1 MDNIFITEIK
11 INKLRHLENITIPLS
26 TTKRKHLILTGKNGC
41 GKTTVLSAVRNFMNS
56 FFIGGNLIFLKSR
69 KTDFNN
75 TKTQIYF
82 LRKQLDFKLPPSQ
95 ELLFLNSQLTAIE
108 ENIFD
113 MTYGVDVCI
122 SNEDSILDQSK
133 GLGLFPIVYFPSTR
147 TKSLDIPKGI
157 QKVEL
162 IGVHPPEYNLNKIFL
177 QYIVNLKAE
186 RSFARDDGDDVTVA
200 KIDTWFANFEN
211 RLKKLFHDNSLSLVF
226 DSKNFTFNFKTINRE
241 PFGFNE
247 LSDGYSA
254 VLNIVTELILRME
267 KHQASNYDLQGIV
280 LIDEIET
287 HLHVELQK
295 EILPFLIDFFPNI
308 QFIVTSHSPFVL
320 SSAQNVVIY
329 DLEKHILT
337 EDLTAYSYDTLV
349 ESYFDNDNYSQ
360 IVKDKIQRYEQLY
373 LQDSNSLTDEQILEL
388 DVLKQYFDPL
398 PKFAGEELQV
408 LLQQIHFKKR
418 AKAIKG

>member
-26 TTKRKHLILTGKNGC
+26 NTERKHLILTGRNGC
-41 GKTTVLSAVRNFMNS
+41 GKTTVLSAVKSYLSLAFIQGQFRNIATYQKSIHSHKNRIEQINS
-56 FFIGGNLIFLKSR
+56 RPTVGALQKDEISRLNTDIKSWENTLIPFSIVEALISSPNLL
-69 KTDFNN
+69 
-75 TKTQIYF
+75 
-82 LRKQLDFKLPPSQ
+82 
-95 ELLFLNSQLTAIE
+95 IE
-108 ENIFD
+108 QAKE
-113 MTYGVDVCI
+113 
-122 SNEDSILDQSK
+122 
-133 GLGLFPIVYFPSTR
+133 LGLFPIVYFPSSR
-147 TKSLDIPKGI
+147 TKSIDIPKGI

-162 IGVHPPEYNLNKIFL
+162 IGVHPPEYNLNKVFL

-186 RSFARDDGDDVTVA
+186 RSFARDDGDNETVA
-200 KIDTWFANFEN
+200 KIDAWFNRFEN
-211 RLKKLFHDNSLSLVF
+211 RLKKLFHDDSLSLVF
-226 DSKNFTFNFKTINRE
+226 DSKNFTFNFKTQNRE

-267 KHQASNYDLQGIV
+267 KHNASQYDLQGIV
-280 LIDEIET
+280 IIDEIET

-308 QFIVTSHSPFVL
+308 QFIVSTHSPFVL
-320 SSAQNVVIY
+320 SSTPNAVIY
-329 DLEKHILT
+329 DLEKQMRA

-360 IVKDKIQRYEQLY
+360 TVKDKVKRYEQLY
-373 LQDSNSLTDEQILEL
+373 LQDSLNDEEILEL
-388 DVLKQYFDPL
+388 EQLKQYFDPL

-408 LLQQIHFKKR
+408 LLQQIRLKKR
-418 AKAIKG
+418 AKTIKG

>member
-1 MDNIFITEIK
+1 MGNIFITEIK

-26 TTKRKHLILTGKNGC
+26 TTERKHLILTGRNGC
-41 GKTTVLSAVRNFMNS
+41 GKTTLLLAVRNFLYICFIKGEFHNLQRYQHTLNAINLSHSKTKDTGFIIDEHNS
-56 FFIGGNLIFLKSR
+56 FIIDHIHSFTSEVEIITSN
-69 KTDFNN
+69 
-75 TKTQIYF
+75 
-82 LRKQLDFKLPPSQ
+82 P
-95 ELLFLNSQLTAIE
+95 EQLTKEAR
-108 ENIFD
+108 
-113 MTYGVDVCI
+113 
-122 SNEDSILDQSK
+122 
-133 GLGLFPIVYFPSTR
+133 GLGLFPIVYFPSSR
-147 TKSLDIPKGI
+147 IKSIDTPKGI
-157 QKVEL
+157 TKVEL
-162 IGVHPPEYNLNKIFL
+162 IGVHAPEHNLNKIFL

-186 RSFARDDGDDVTVA
+186 RSFARDALFA
-200 KIDTWFANFEN
+200 KFEN
-211 RLKKLFHDNSLSLVF
+211 RLKKLFHDDELSLVF
-226 DSKNFTFNFKTINRE
+226 DSKNFTFNFKTKNRE

-360 IVKDKIQRYEQLY
+360 IVKNNVQRYEQLY
-373 LQDSNSLTDEQILEL
+373 LKDHLTTEEAVEL
-388 DVLKQYFDPL
+388 TELQQYFEPL

-418 AKAIKG
+418 AKTIKG

>member
-11 INKLRHLENITIPLS
+11 INKLRHLDNITIPLS
-26 TTKRKHLILTGKNGC
+26 NNERKHLILTGKNGC
-41 GKTTVLSAVRNFMNS
+41 GKTTVLSAVKELLEHSFIRGQFEEKVKLTSILQDNESRLSLIEATDLSKAINQNEIIQRKKDIS
-56 FFIGGNLIFLKSR
+56 FFRESLKPFEKLDILLSNPALLLE
-69 KTDFNN
+69 KTSG
-75 TKTQIYF
+75 
-82 LRKQLDFKLPPSQ
+82 LD
-95 ELLFLNSQLTAIE
+95 
-108 ENIFD
+108 
-113 MTYGVDVCI
+113 
-122 SNEDSILDQSK
+122 
-133 GLGLFPIVYFPSTR
+133 LFPIVYFSSTR
-147 TKSLDIPKGI
+147 KSNLDIPKGI

-162 IGVHPPEYNLNKIFL
+162 TGVHAPEHNLNKIFL

-186 RSFARDDGDDVTVA
+186 RSFARDDGDDATVA
-200 KIDTWFANFEN
+200 KIDAWFANFEN
-211 RLKKLFHDNSLSLVF
+211 RLKKLFHDDSLSLAF
-226 DSKNFTFNFKTINRE
+226 DSKNFTFNFKTQNRE

-267 KHQASNYDLQGIV
+267 KHNASQYDLQGIV

-360 IVKDKIQRYEQLY
+360 IVKDKVQRYEQLY
-373 LQDSNSLTDEQILEL
+373 LQDTLTDEQVLEL
-388 DVLKQYFDPL
+388 EALKQYFDPL

-408 LLQQIHFKKR
+408 LLQQIRLKKR

>member
-26 TTKRKHLILTGKNGC
+26 NTERKHLILTGRNGC
-41 GKTTVLSAVRNFMNS
+41 GKTTVLSAVKDFLIHS
-56 FFIGGNLIFLKSR
+56 FIKG
-69 KTDFNN
+69 DFFQ
-75 TKTQIYF
+75 K
-82 LRKQLDFKLPPSQ
+82 
-95 ELLFLNSQLTAIE
+95 EQLTNAIQNTE
-108 ENIFD
+108 YRLSLIDSNDVSRAIYQAEIINHKNNINNFRESLKPFEKID
-113 MTYGVDVCI
+113 I
-122 SNEDSILDQSK
+122 LLSNPSLLLEQSK
-133 GLGLFPIVYFPSTR
+133 KLGLFPIVYFPSSR
-147 TKSLDIPKGI
+147 TKSIDIPKGI

-162 IGVHPPEYNLNKIFL
+162 TGVHAPEYNLNKVFL

-186 RSFARDDGDDVTVA
+186 RSFARDDGDNETVA
-200 KIDTWFANFEN
+200 KIDAWFNRFES
-211 RLKKLFHDNSLSLVF
+211 RLKKLFHDDSLSLVF
-226 DSKNFTFNFKTINRE
+226 DSKNFTFNFKTQNRE

-267 KHQASNYDLQGIV
+267 KHNASQYDLQGIV
-280 LIDEIET
+280 IIDEIET

-308 QFIVTSHSPFVL
+308 QFIVSTHSPFVL
-320 SSAQNVVIY
+320 SSTPNAVIY
-329 DLEKHILT
+329 DLEKQMRA

-360 IVKDKIQRYEQLY
+360 TVKDKVKRYEQLY
-373 LQDSNSLTDEQILEL
+373 LQDNLNDEEILEL
-388 DVLKQYFDPL
+388 EQLKQYFDPL

-408 LLQQIHFKKR
+408 LLQQIRLKKR
-418 AKAIKG
+418 AKTIKG

>member
-41 GKTTVLSAVRNFMNS
+41 GKTTVLSAIKEFLYVNFMQDKYHNIARIEEEIRREKV
-56 FFIGGNLIFLKSR
+56 FPNNLE
-69 KTDFNN
+69 
-75 TKTQIYF
+75 
-82 LRKQLDFKLPPSQ
+82 QL
-95 ELLFLNSQLTAIE
+95 ERLNSKLNKMLSIE
-108 ENIFD
+108 VIIND
-113 MTYGVDVCI
+113 YRV
-122 SNEDSILDQSK
+122 LSK
-133 GLGLFPIVYFPSTR
+133 NAQGLGLFPIVYFPSSR
-147 TKSLDIPKGI
+147 TKSIDIPKGI

-162 IGVHPPEYNLNKIFL
+162 TGVHAPEHNLNKIFL

-186 RSFARDDGDDVTVA
+186 RSFARDDGDDATVA
-200 KIDTWFANFEN
+200 KIDTWFANFES
-211 RLKKLFHDNSLSLVF
+211 RLKKLFHDDSLSLVF

>member
-26 TTKRKHLILTGKNGC
+26 NTERKHLILTGRNGC
-41 GKTTVLSAVRNFMNS
+41 GKTTVLSAVKEFLYVNFIQDKYHNIARIEEEIRREKV
-56 FFIGGNLIFLKSR
+56 FPNNLEELKR
-69 KTDFNN
+69 
-75 TKTQIYF
+75 
-82 LRKQLDFKLPPSQ
+82 
-95 ELLFLNSQLTAIE
+95 LNSKLNKMLSVEVII
-108 ENIFD
+108 ND
-113 MTYGVDVCI
+113 YRV
-122 SNEDSILDQSK
+122 LSK
-133 GLGLFPIVYFPSTR
+133 NSQGLGLFPIVYFPSSR
-147 TKSLDIPKGI
+147 TKSLDIPNGI

-162 IGVHPPEYNLNKIFL
+162 TGVHTPEYNLNKVFL

-186 RSFARDDGDDVTVA
+186 RSFARDDGDNETVA
-200 KIDTWFANFEN
+200 KIDAWFNRFEN
-211 RLKKLFHDNSLSLVF
+211 RLKKLFHDDSLSLVF
-226 DSKNFTFNFKTINRE
+226 DSKNFTFNFKTQNRE

-267 KHQASNYDLQGIV
+267 KHNASQYDLQGIV
-280 LIDEIET
+280 IIDEIET

-308 QFIVTSHSPFVL
+308 QFIVSTHSPFVL
-320 SSAQNVVIY
+320 SSTPNAVIY
-329 DLEKHILT
+329 DLEKQMRA

-360 IVKDKIQRYEQLY
+360 TVKDKVKRYEQLY
-373 LQDSNSLTDEQILEL
+373 LQDSLNDEEILEL
-388 DVLKQYFDPL
+388 EQLKQYFDPL

-408 LLQQIHFKKR
+408 LLQQIRLKKR
-418 AKAIKG
+418 AKTIKG

>member
-26 TTKRKHLILTGKNGC
+26 TTERKHLILTGKNGC
-41 GKTTVLSAVRNFMNS
+41 GKTTALMAIKNFLNLAFIQGQFSHIESFHEAIKDSNYRIEQINQTASSA
-56 FFIGGNLIFLKSR
+56 
-69 KTDFNN
+69 
-75 TKTQIYF
+75 QIY
-82 LRKQLDFKLPPSQ
+82 KNEASKLQSQ
-95 ELLFLNSQLTAIE
+95 IKDWKSVLTPFTDIEIFISHPNSLLEQA
-108 ENIFD
+108 
-113 MTYGVDVCI
+113 
-122 SNEDSILDQSK
+122 K
-133 GLGLFPIVYFPSTR
+133 GLGFFPIVYFSSSR
-147 TKSLDIPKGI
+147 TKSLDIPNGI

-162 IGVHPPEYNLNKIFL
+162 IGVHAPETNLNKVFL

-186 RSFARDDGDDVTVA
+186 RSFARDDGNDEIVT
-200 KIDTWFANFEN
+200 KIDTWFDSFEN
-211 RLKKLFHDNSLSLVF
+211 RLKKLFHDDSLTLIF
-226 DSKNFTFNFKTINRE
+226 DSKNFTFNFKTHNRE

-267 KHQASNYDLQGIV
+267 KHNASNYDLQGIV

-308 QFIVTSHSPFVL
+308 QFIVSTHSPFVL
-320 SSAQNVVIY
+320 SSAQNVIIY
-329 DLEKHILT
+329 DLENHILT
-337 EDLTAYSYDTLV
+337 EDLTVYSYDTLV

-360 IVKDKIQRYEQLY
+360 VVKDKVKRYEHLY
-373 LQDSNSLTDEQILEL
+373 LKTELTIKEEEEL
-388 DVLKQYFDPL
+388 QELHNYFDPL

-408 LLQQIHFKKR
+408 LLQQIRLKKR
-418 AKAIKG
+418 GSNFKGK